1 MASNNESMFVCFYRS
16 YFWLFL
22 TSQLH
27 ILSVILL
34 FRIEKLPG
42 FSKWLTLVRVF
53 VLVQNVFHI
62 SIANISD
69 SCKNCRIKGYFI
81 HVMITSRTSRT
92 HGLHLHLISRFFFLF
107 WYGGEWQNLVF
118 LFFRCFVLFTFFWS
132 QCFQTFVRISMMS
145 TKDAWNKSNWII
157 NLFHIFWWTH
167 SHTLWW
173 NEFNLFGKA
182 FESEEKCKEKCP
194 YLVVR
199 QTEFFFIS
207 KNRTEDSHLCK

>member
-22 TSQLH
+22 TLLLH
-27 ILSVILL
+27 ILSVIIL

-62 SIANISD
+62 SIANVSD

-107 WYGGEWQNLVF
+107 WYWGWLGVNDRIWYF
-118 LFFRCFVLFTFFWS
+118 YFFAALFCLHFFDHSVSRRLYGFRWCQQKMPENNNIEFIICFT
-132 QCFQTFVRISMMS
+132 M
-145 TKDAWNKSNWII
+145 
-157 NLFHIFWWTH
+157 FHG
-167 SHTLWW
+167 HTLWC
-173 NEFNLFGKA
+173 NKITLFGKA
-182 FESEEKCKEKCP
+182 F
-194 YLVVR
+194 
-199 QTEFFFIS
+199 
-207 KNRTEDSHLCK
+207 

>member
-22 TSQLH
+22 TLLLH
-27 ILSVILL
+27 ILSVIIL
-34 FRIEKLPG
+34 FRIQKLPG

-62 SIANISD
+62 SIANVSD

-107 WYGGEWQNLVF
+107 WYWGWMTEFGIF
-118 LFFRCFVLFTFFWS
+118 IFIFAALFCLHFFDHSVSRRLYGFRWCQQKMPENNNIEFIICFT
-132 QCFQTFVRISMMS
+132 M
-145 TKDAWNKSNWII
+145 
-157 NLFHIFWWTH
+157 FHG
-167 SHTLWW
+167 HTLWC
-173 NEFNLFGKA
+173 NEINLFGKA
-182 FESEEKCKEKCP
+182 F
-194 YLVVR
+194 
-199 QTEFFFIS
+199 
-207 KNRTEDSHLCK
+207 

>member
-22 TSQLH
+22 TLLLH
-27 ILSVILL
+27 ILSVIIL

-62 SIANISD
+62 SIANVSD

-107 WYGGEWQNLVF
+107 WYWGWMTEFGIFIFSL
-118 LFFRCFVLFTFFWS
+118 LCFVYIFLITVFPDVCTDFDD
-132 QCFQTFVRISMMS
+132 V
-145 TKDAWNKSNWII
+145 NKRCLKTII
-157 NLFHIFWWTH
+157 LNL
-167 SHTLWW
+167 
-173 NEFNLFGKA
+173 
-182 FESEEKCKEKCP
+182 
-194 YLVVR
+194 
-199 QTEFFFIS
+199 
-207 KNRTEDSHLCK
+207 